1 MDPIYIGDEAKEE
14 LDSDSYRIAQTESEL
29 ELARENDLRLYLS
42 ALSPADIADF
52 YWGSEP
58 VHGDDPVV
66 ASVDDFADRE
76 GGTGAYY
83 AVVKRS

>member
-14 LDSDSYRIAQTESEL
+14 LDSDTYRIAQTESEL
-29 ELARENDLRLYLS
+29 EVARKNDLSLYLS

-52 YWGSEP
+52 YWGSES

-66 ASVDDFADRE
+66 AEVGDFTDKE

-83 AVVKRS
+83 ALVKRS